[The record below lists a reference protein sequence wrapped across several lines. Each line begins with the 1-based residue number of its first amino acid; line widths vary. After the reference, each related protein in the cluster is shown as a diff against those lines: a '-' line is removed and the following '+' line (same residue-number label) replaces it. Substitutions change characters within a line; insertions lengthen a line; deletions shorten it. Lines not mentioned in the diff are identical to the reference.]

1 MCLRFNHRY
10 LNDRD
15 MEKKK
20 VVVELEVLTARMTSR
35 EIERDLDKLL
45 VPLNNIET
53 GQTTIVGTDIITV
66 R

>member
-1 MCLRFNHRY
+1 
-10 LNDRD
+10 